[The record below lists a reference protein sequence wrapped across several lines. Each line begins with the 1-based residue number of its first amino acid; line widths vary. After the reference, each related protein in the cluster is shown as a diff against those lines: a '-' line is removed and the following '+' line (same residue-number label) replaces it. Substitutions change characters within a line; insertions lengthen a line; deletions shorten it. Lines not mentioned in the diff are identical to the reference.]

1 MKKMYRNLV
10 ILGAATTLFAFAGSA
25 QAAVSGQ
32 CSDCHTMHNSQGGG
46 DFPGVGPDAPY
57 SSLLVN
63 DCLGCHTT
71 DANDPFPDPGGATTD
86 AGYPYV
92 AGGSFSDNNCL
103 AGGFFT
109 TTDFLQTDNNSNNE
123 HSMGTTALPAGYNA
137 TPDWYTGDTNGFSCA
152 GSNGCHGNHV
162 DLNDMD
168 AIAGGHHN
176 TNSAYRILYVETDT
190 KTGSAFTDSAV
201 DGVPTAD
208 YEEALIVNTTYGTVS
223 TGRAH
228 NVYSANAVADNTISE
243 LCAICHGNFHGYN
256 GTPNAD
262 KNKTTDDGLATGAWI
277 RHPTDVV
284 IPDDWIIGDETDYH
298 PLTDSDNKGNPVG
311 WDGAVEDTGERK
323 ATCISCHRAHGTAN
337 ADLLRWAYST
347 QDAGSGV
354 DYGCLGCHD
363 KQR

>member
-1 MKKMYRNLV
+1 MKKTYINL
-10 ILGAATTLFAFAGSA
+10 IMLGAAATLFTFAGSA

-71 DANDPFPDPGGATTD
+71 DANNPFPDPGGATTD

-92 AGGSFSDNNCL
+92 AGNGFSDDNCL

-109 TTDFLQTDNNSNNE
+109 TTNFLQTDNNSNNE
-123 HSMGTTALPAGYNA
+123 HSMGTTALPAGYNPA
-137 TPDWYTGDTNGFSCA
+137 PDWYTGDTNGFGCA

-162 DLNDMD
+162 DENDMD

-176 TNSAYRILYVETDT
+176 TDSAYRILYVDT
-190 KTGSAFTDSAV
+190 QAQGGSSALADSAV

-208 YEEALIVNTTYGTVS
+208 YEEALIANTSYS
-223 TGRAH
+223 TAPASLDH
-228 NVYSANAVADNTISE
+228 NVYSADTAADNTISE
-243 LCAICHGNFHGYN
+243 LCAICHGNFHGA
-256 GTPNAD
+256 G
-262 KNKTTDDGLATGAWI
+262 TTDGATWI

-284 IPDDWIIGDETDYH
+284 IPDDWTIGDEAAYT
-298 PLTDSDNKGNPVG
+298 LTNSDNKRNPVG
-311 WDGAVEDTGERK
+311 WDGAEEGNNERK

-354 DYGCLGCHD
+354 EYGCLGCHN

>member
-1 MKKMYRNLV
+1 MKKTYINL
-10 ILGAATTLFAFAGSA
+10 IMLGAAATLFAFAGTA

-46 DFPGVGPDAPY
+46 DFPGVGPEAPY

-71 DANDPFPDPGGATTD
+71 TSADPLSDD

-92 AGGSFSDNNCL
+92 AGSGFSDDNCL

-109 TTDFLQTDNNSNNE
+109 TTNFLQTDNNSNNE

-137 TPDWYTGDTNGFSCA
+137 TWYTGDTDGFGCA

-162 DLNDMD
+162 DENDMD

-176 TNSAYRILYVETDT
+176 TDSAYRILYVDT
-190 KTGSAFTDSAV
+190 EALGGSSALTVSAV

-208 YEEALIVNTTYGTVS
+208 YEEALIANTSYGTAAAS
-223 TGRAH
+223 LDH
-228 NVYSANAVADNTISE
+228 NVYSADAVADNTISE
-243 LCAICHGNFHGYN
+243 LCAVCHGNFHGA
-256 GTPNAD
+256 G
-262 KNKTTDDGLATGAWI
+262 ATSNSTWI

-284 IPDDWIIGDETDYH
+284 IPGDWIIGDETNT
-298 PLTDSDNKGNPVG
+298 LTDSDNKRNPVG

>member
-1 MKKMYRNLV
+1 MKKTYINL
-10 ILGAATTLFAFAGSA
+10 IMLGAAATLFAFAGTA

-46 DFPGVGPDAPY
+46 DFPGVGPEAPY

-71 DANDPFPDPGGATTD
+71 TSADPLSDD

-92 AGGSFSDNNCL
+92 AGSGFSDDNCL

-109 TTDFLQTDNNSNNE
+109 TTNFLQTDNNSNNE

-137 TPDWYTGDTNGFSCA
+137 TWYTGDTDGFGCA

-162 DLNDMD
+162 DENDMD

-176 TNSAYRILYVETDT
+176 TDSAYRILYVDT
-190 KTGSAFTDSAV
+190 EALGGSSALTVSAV

-208 YEEALIVNTTYGTVS
+208 YEEALIANTSYGT
-223 TGRAH
+223 AAAPLDH
-228 NVYSANAVADNTISE
+228 NVYSADAVADNTISE
-243 LCAICHGNFHGYN
+243 LCAVCHGNFHGA
-256 GTPNAD
+256 G
-262 KNKTTDDGLATGAWI
+262 ATSNSTWI

-284 IPDDWIIGDETDYH
+284 IPGDWIIGDETNT
-298 PLTDSDNKGNPVG
+298 LTDSDNKRNPVG

>member
-1 MKKMYRNLV
+1 MEKTYINL
-10 ILGAATTLFAFAGSA
+10 IMLGAAATLFAFAGSA

-46 DFPGVGPDAPY
+46 DFPGVGPAAPY

-71 DANDPFPDPGGATTD
+71 DTNDPLPDPGGATTD

-92 AGGSFSDNNCL
+92 AGNGFSDNNCL

-123 HSMGTTALPAGYNA
+123 HSMGTQELPAGYNA
-137 TPDWYTGDTNGFSCA
+137 TPDWYTGNTDGFSCA

-162 DLNDMD
+162 DENDMD

-176 TNSAYRILYVETDT
+176 TNSAYRILYVETTT
-190 KTGSAFTDSAV
+190 KTGVAFTDSAV

-208 YEEALIVNTTYGTVS
+208 YEEALIVNTTYGTVT

-228 NVYSANAVADNTISE
+228 NVYSADADADNTISE
-243 LCAICHGNFHGYN
+243 LCAICHGNFHGA
-256 GTPNAD
+256 GTISNS
-262 KNKTTDDGLATGAWI
+262 TWI

-284 IPDDWIIGDETDYH
+284 IPGDWIIGDETNYT
-298 PLTDSDNKGNPVG
+298 LTDSDNKGNPVG
-311 WDGAVEDTGERK
+311 WDGAVEGGTNERK
-323 ATCISCHRAHGTAN
+323 ATCISCHRAHGTEN
-337 ADLLRWAYST
+337 ADLLRWEYST